1 MDFDVV
7 RAIFLALV
15 QGFTEFLPIS
25 SSAHLILPSAL
36 LGWDD
41 QGLAFDVAVHFG
53 TLSAVLFYFRKDLLL
68 IVRSW
73 FIHIIRQQASVESR
87 LGWLLILATIPVIV
101 TGFLLKDFVDLY
113 LRETYVIAITTIFF
127 GIVLFIADKK
137 SSGTQTLF
145 TMTWKVALFI
155 GLAQILALVP
165 GTSRSGITM
174 TAALFCNMDRDS
186 SSRFSFLL
194 SIPVILGAALLLTL
208 DLLAQEMV
216 NWSELLYGIFVSG
229 FIAYLC
235 IYGFLKVINRMGFL
249 PFVIY
254 RLILGSILIL
264 FFI

>member
-7 RAIFLALV
+7 RATFLALV

-68 IVRSW
+68 IARSW
-73 FIHIIRQQASVESR
+73 FIHVIRQEASVESS

-101 TGFLLKDFVDLY
+101 AGFLLKDFVDLY

-127 GIVLFIADKK
+127 GIMLFIADKK
-137 SSGTQTLF
+137 SAGTQTLF

-155 GLAQILALVP
+155 GLAQIFALVP

-208 DLLAQEMV
+208 DLLGQEMV
-216 NWSELLYGIFVSG
+216 NWSELLYSIVVSG
-229 FIAYLC
+229 LTAYLC

-254 RLILGSILIL
+254 RLILGSILFL